1 MGRLPPELLFQIF
14 GYADNAS
21 NKRDLRACALVCRAW
36 RAPAQAVFFH
46 TVTLPAQNGWFLLSL
61 VLRRCPH
68 IRPMIR
74 EVIVTCHYTSSRYRN
89 LPAQLPRL
97 ITATFTNGTVPDL
110 RFVSQI
116 STLRRL
122 RLQSDDDEPTSSVEE
137 LKELVKP
144 YPCALTEVDINMRGH
159 AVQKALFH
167 WLGRTSTD
175 GSDSLKHVGLEYAE
189 ALQRATIVKFLDTY
203 RSLRSLT
210 LYMRASEYP
219 GSA

>member
-1 MGRLPPELLFQIF
+1 MGRLPPELLLQIF
-14 GYADNAS
+14 DYADNAAT
-21 NKRDLRACALVCRAW
+21 KRDLRACALVCRAW

-61 VLRRCPH
+61 VLRRSAH

-74 EVIVTCHYTSSRYRN
+74 ELIVICHYTSSRYRN

-97 ITATFTNGTVPDL
+97 ITATFTNGAAPDL

-122 RLQSDDDEPTSSVEE
+122 RLKSDDEEPISSVEE
-137 LKELVKP
+137 LKELVNRHA
-144 YPCALTEVDINMRGH
+144 CALAEVDINMRGH
-159 AVQKALFH
+159 AAQKALYD

-175 GSDSLKHVGLEYAE
+175 GSDSLKHLGLEYAE
-189 ALQRATIVKFLDTY
+189 ALQRATIIKFLDTY